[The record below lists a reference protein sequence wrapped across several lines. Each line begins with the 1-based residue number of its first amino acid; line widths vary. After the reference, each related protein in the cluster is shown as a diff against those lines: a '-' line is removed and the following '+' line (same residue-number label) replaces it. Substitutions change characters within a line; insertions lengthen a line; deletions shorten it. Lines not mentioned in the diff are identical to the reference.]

1 MLSRISGL
9 RDGRDIAVLAA
20 DLSARHAPIGTDHT
34 DTVAVQDQPADMA
47 GDGIDIVL
55 ETPGGL
61 VEAVECIV
69 GIVREKYERVGVIV
83 PGCAKSASTVLA
95 MAGDEIL
102 MGRASS
108 LARSTGRFRRPAACG
123 FPRARFSRASKR

>member
-20 DLSARHAPIGTDHT
+20 DLSARHAPIGIDHA
-34 DTVAVQDQPADMA
+34 DIAAVQDQLADMA

-61 VEAVECIV
+61 
-69 GIVREKYERVGVIV
+69 GRRS
-83 PGCAKSASTVLA
+83 SAS
-95 MAGDEIL
+95 
-102 MGRASS
+102 
-108 LARSTGRFRRPAACG
+108 
-123 FPRARFSRASKR
+123 